1 MDVVQEIAGTR
12 ERKAEAKRRAILNGA
27 KSVFLR
33 HGFEGS
39 SMDGVAEAAGVS
51 KMTVYRYFAGKEEL
65 FAGLIEDLCSRM
77 FDDDPLAGMAELAPD
92 EALRR
97 FAHGFAATVF
107 DPETITLHRI
117 VIAEAARFPELGR
130 LFHERGPARNV
141 AALAAYFEANAD
153 RLGRRIEDPIAAAD
167 AFLSVVRGYDH
178 LRSLLGVAAAPDPKA
193 LTERIDRAVRR
204 VVRPAPARPRP

>member
-1 MDVVQEIAGTR
+1 MDVAETIESPRAR
-12 ERKAEAKRRAILNGA
+12 NAEAKRRAILEGA
-27 KSVFLR
+27 KAVFLR

-39 SMDGVAEAAGVS
+39 SMDAVAEAAGVS

-65 FAGLIEDLCSRM
+65 FAGLIEDLCARM
-77 FDDDPLAGMAELAPD
+77 FDDDPLAGMADLPPD

-117 VIAEAARFPELGR
+117 VVAEAARFPPLGR

-141 AALAAYFEANAD
+141 SALAAYFQAHAEHF
-153 RLGRRIEDPIAAAD
+153 GREIEDPLAAAED
-167 AFLSVVRGYDH
+167 FLSVVRGYDH
-178 LRSLLGVAAAPDPKA
+178 LRGLLGVEAAPDPRVLA
-193 LTERIDRAVRR
+193 VRIDRAVRLFVNR
-204 VVRPAPARPRP
+204 SG